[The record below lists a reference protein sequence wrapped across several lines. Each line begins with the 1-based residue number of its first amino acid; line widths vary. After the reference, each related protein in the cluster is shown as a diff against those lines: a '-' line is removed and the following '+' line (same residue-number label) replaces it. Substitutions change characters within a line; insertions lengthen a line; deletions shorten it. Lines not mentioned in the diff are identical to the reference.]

1 MTRTILSLAVLL
13 SLWLPSPQALAEF
26 QPTNWLLAGSA
37 SASISPPT
45 GTFLAGYDRD
55 RRSTGVHDDLFVKAV
70 VLSKDGESLAIVVI
84 DCIGLAH
91 EDVQRI
97 RTLAVQRINDVAL
110 KPERIIVTSTHT
122 HAGPDVTGLWG
133 SYFFTSGRD
142 EEYVATLINT
152 AADVIAEAAGK
163 LEPAGIRMATQQ
175 AQIDWVENVSE
186 PGLLDPTLS
195 VLEIVRRDAA
205 ESTIATLTNFA
216 CHPTVLGGDNPLVSA
231 DFVGGFYETMGQRST
246 GEHLFLQGS
255 IGGWVQPV
263 QGERTFDLAA
273 TYGEEL
279 ASEVVSMLEGTPT
292 DWLADLRFA
301 HQSLKLPLDNFAFQM
316 LLFFGVLERQIEDGN
331 FTSEIAWFSIGEA
344 QFATHPGETSPA
356 YSLATRELMPQASVT
371 FVLGLGL
378 DALGYILKPEYF
390 SAPER
395 FPNGEYLTSV
405 SVGPETAPILM
416 KALEKL
422 VVENRLQN

>member
-1 MTRTILSLAVLL
+1 MARTILSLAVLL
-13 SLWLPSPQALAEF
+13 SLWLPAPQAMAEF
-26 QPTNWLLAGSA
+26 QPASWLLAGAA

-45 GTFLAGYDRD
+45 GTYLAGYDRD
-55 RRSTGVHDDLFVKAV
+55 RPSTGVHDDLFVKAV
-70 VLSKDGESLAIVVI
+70 VLSKDSESLAIVVI

-91 EDVQRI
+91 EDIQRI
-97 RTLAVQRINDVAL
+97 RALAVQRIGDVAL
-110 KPERIIVTSTHT
+110 APERIIVTSTHT
-122 HAGPDVTGLWG
+122 HSGPDVTGLWG
-133 SYFFTSGRD
+133 SYFFISGRD
-142 EEYVATLINT
+142 EAYVDTLINT
-152 AADVIAEAAGK
+152 AADVIAEAAGR
-163 LEPAGIRMATQQ
+163 LEPAGIRMAMQPS
-175 AQIDWVENVSE
+175 QIAWVENVSE

-195 VLEIVRRDAA
+195 VLEIVRRDEA

-231 DFVGGFYETMGQRST
+231 DFLGGFYQSMAARST
-246 GEHLFLQGS
+246 GEHLFLQGA

-263 QGERTFDLAA
+263 QAERTFDLAA
-273 TYGEEL
+273 AYGDEL
-279 ASEVVSMLEGTPT
+279 AGAVLSMLEGTT
-292 DWLADLRFA
+292 ADWFADLRFA
-301 HQSLKLPLDNFAFQM
+301 QQSLTLPLDNFAFQM

-356 YSLATRELMPQASVT
+356 YSLATRELMPDASVT

-390 SAPER
+390 SEPER

-405 SVGPETAPILM
+405 SIGPETGPILM
-416 KALEKL
+416 TALEKL
-422 VVENRLQN
+422 VAENR

>member
-1 MTRTILSLAVLL
+1 MTRTILSLAALL
-13 SLWLPSPQALAEF
+13 SLWLPAPQASAEF
-26 QPTNWLLAGSA
+26 QPESWLLAGAA

-45 GTFLAGYDRD
+45 GTYLAGYGRD
-55 RRSTGVHDDLFVKAV
+55 RRSTGVHDDVFVKAV
-70 VLSKDGESLAIVVI
+70 VLSKDNESIAIVVI

-97 RTLAVQRINDVAL
+97 RALAVQRIGDGVL
-110 KPERIIVTSTHT
+110 MPERIIVTSTHT
-122 HAGPDVTGLWG
+122 HSGPDVTGLWG

-142 EEYVATLINT
+142 EAYVATLINT
-152 AADVIAEAAGK
+152 AADVIVEAVGK
-163 LEPAGIRMATQQ
+163 LEPAGIRLATQQ

-195 VLEIVRRDAA
+195 VMEIVRRDVA

-216 CHPTVLGGDNPLVSA
+216 CHPTVLGADNPLVSA
-231 DFVGGFYETMGQRST
+231 DFLAGFYQTMAARST

-273 TYGEEL
+273 AYGDEL
-279 ASEVVSMLEGTPT
+279 ASSVLSMLEGTT
-292 DWLADLRFA
+292 ADWLADLRFA
-301 HQSLKLPLDNFAFQM
+301 HQALTLPLDNFGFQI
-316 LLFFGVLERQIEDGN
+316 LLFFGVLERQIEDGH

-356 YSLATRELMPQASVT
+356 YSLATRELMPGASVT

-390 SAPER
+390 SEPER

-405 SVGPETAPILM
+405 SIGPATAPLLM
-416 KALEKL
+416 TALEKL
-422 VVENRLQN
+422 ITENQ